1 MTAAI
6 PLADARR
13 IWVTDEHDQVV
24 LDEQLPARVGAARA
38 SF

>member
-13 IWVTDEHDQVV
+13 IWVTDDHDKVV
-24 LDEQLPARVGAARA
+24 LDERLLAPPA
-38 SF
+38 